1 MKKLV
6 NPIIR
11 MDYPDPDVI
20 RVNDTFYMVS
30 TTMYFMPGCAILRS
44 YDLAEW
50 ELVGY
55 AYDKLDDSP
64 QERMELEKTEY
75 SGGIWAPSFRYHD
88 GKFYIFFLSKSG
100 NCNYLFTSENIEGP
114 WKKTVVEGRYHDAAL
129 FFDDD

>member
-1 MKKLV
+1 
-6 NPIIR
+6 

-55 AYDKLDDSP
+55 AYDKLDDR
-64 QERMELEKTEY
+64 Q
-75 SGGIWAPSFRYHD
+75 
-88 GKFYIFFLSKSG
+88 
-100 NCNYLFTSENIEGP
+100 LF
-114 WKKTVVEGRYHDAAL
+114 VEGNKLLQTFQKLQRRKMVKLYLYFYSL
-129 FFDDD
+129 FKSLIIRNLKSNNPKMRCFDLYKLNYICQKFSDKKI